1 MAMKHLLASLFAV
14 ALVAGTLSGCGGGDE
29 APVDNMQTSE
39 SAESTEPAE
48 APVPKKRRRMPA
60 AEAQAATPAPTPT
73 PVARTRAFLARNV
86 AYDKMRTKAMTM
98 VYVGQTKKAMNT
110 FESAQQMRPE
120 DPAVR
125 AWLAAIRQSA
135 KQARDSAPTAQDD
148 FKTASQGLRSGAG
161 MAPGGAPALQPPSLP
176 GRAGAVG
183 GRAGGSAGGS
193 GAPAPAASPLEID
206 PKLVF

>member
-1 MAMKHLLASLFAV
+1 MKHILASLFAV
-14 ALVAGTLSGCGGGDE
+14 ALVAGTLSGCGGDGEE

-39 SAESTEPAE
+39 TTE
-48 APVPKKRRRMPA
+48 APVPKKRRRMPTPD
-60 AEAQAATPAPTPT
+60 EQAATPAPTPT

-110 FESAQQMRPE
+110 FESVQQMRPE

-125 AWLAAIRQSA
+125 AWLAAIRKSA
-135 KQARDSAPTAQDD
+135 KQARDAAPTAQDD
-148 FKTASQGLRSGAG
+148 FKTASQNLRGGAG
-161 MAPGGAPALQPPSLP
+161 PLPGGAPALPAPNLP
-176 GRAGAVG
+176 GGSGAFG
-183 GRAGGSAGGS
+183 GRAGGSAGGA

>member
-1 MAMKHLLASLFAV
+1 MKHILASLFAV
-14 ALVAGTLSGCGGGDE
+14 ALVAGTLSGCGGGEE

-39 SAESTEPAE
+39 SGEATDPAAE
-48 APVPKKRRRMPA
+48 APVPKKRRRMPTA
-60 AEAQAATPAPTPT
+60 DEQAATPAPTPT

-110 FESAQQMRPE
+110 FESVQQMRPE

-125 AWLAAIRQSA
+125 AWLAAIRKSA
-135 KQARDSAPTAQDD
+135 KQAREAAPTAQDD
-148 FKTASQGLRSGAG
+148 FKTASQNLRSGAG
-161 MAPGGAPALQPPSLP
+161 AVPGGAPALPAPNLP
-176 GRAGAVG
+176 GGAG